1 MHPRCAL
8 GLPAT
13 ISSTDTHDPLPR
25 PTPGRPTVTTDRAAI
40 SSSGGSAE
48 GRGPKLGEAGRRVS
62 TTQSSSIAVTLPAL
76 PEGSRRGRLRALLA
90 NVRGPFARPR
100 REAPPS
106 EAELREARARGVEQ
120 LPESVR
126 ELWAQYVLEGSEAAR
141 NGLVCAYQGL
151 VKEIAGRFASRL
163 PRSVERTDLENAGSL
178 GLISAIASFEPE
190 RGIRFEAFAEV
201 RIRGALLDELRT
213 QDWLPRPFRRRFER
227 RKRVVEK
234 LRRDLAREPH
244 DDEIASA
251 LGVEAEEYQNLFGVG
266 LPGLGSTVGPPSAQP
281 EWPRALDGVQD
292 DRGIS
297 PDERIGDE
305 ELLAMIAESLTEQE
319 FRVLYLRYWQ
329 DKPLREIGED
339 LALSES
345 RVSKIH
351 ARMIERLNERFATF
365 A

>member
-1 MHPRCAL
+1 M
-8 GLPAT
+8 
-13 ISSTDTHDPLPR
+13 
-25 PTPGRPTVTTDRAAI
+25 
-40 SSSGGSAE
+40 
-48 GRGPKLGEAGRRVS
+48 
-62 TTQSSSIAVTLPAL
+62 
-76 PEGSRRGRLRALLA
+76 
-90 NVRGPFARPR
+90 
-100 REAPPS
+100 
-106 EAELREARARGVEQ
+106 
-120 LPESVR
+120 
-126 ELWAQYVLEGSEAAR
+126 LEDSEAAR
-141 NGLVCAYQGL
+141 NGLVCAYQDL
-151 VKEIAGRFASRL
+151 VKEIAGRLASRL
-163 PRSVERTDLENAGSL
+163 PKSVERTDLENAGNL

-244 DDEIASA
+244 DDEIAQA
-251 LGVEAEEYQNLFGVG
+251 LGVEADEYQNLFGVG

-281 EWPRALDGVQD
+281 KWPRALDAVED
-292 DRGIS
+292 DRGIT

-351 ARMIERLNERFATF
+351 ARMIERLSERFATF

>member
-1 MHPRCAL
+1 M
-8 GLPAT
+8 T
-13 ISSTDTHDPLPR
+13 I
-25 PTPGRPTVTTDRAAI
+25 DRAAV

-48 GRGPKLGEAGRRVS
+48 SRGPKLSTAGRRES
-62 TTQSSSIAVTLPAL
+62 SQLSSIAVTLPAL

-90 NVRGPFARPR
+90 NVRGPFGRTRFAQSARETPAP
-100 REAPPS
+100 EAGS
-106 EAELREARARGVEQ
+106 LEARRRGIEL

-126 ELWAQYVLEGSEAAR
+126 ELWESYVFEGNEEAR

-151 VKEIAGRFASRL
+151 VKEIAGRFATRL

-190 RGIRFEAFAEV
+190 RGIRFEAYAEV

-244 DDEIASA
+244 DDEIALA
-251 LGVEAEEYQNLFGVG
+251 LGVEADEYQNLFGVG
-266 LPGLGSTVGPPSAQP
+266 LPGLGSAVGPPSAQP
-281 EWPRALDGVQD
+281 EWPRALDAVEDGRGV
-292 DRGIS
+292 S
-297 PDERIGDE
+297 PDERLGDE

-351 ARMIERLNERFATF
+351 ARMIERLSERFATF